1 MEKTKE
7 MKVIPVSCLTS
18 WEIGGL
24 HLKIRGKPLT
34 NVEFSLLKERDMIY
48 PLFGEMAD
56 DSELPPGWYITDD
69 YEQLERFGFTFELK
83 VKKEI
88 DNYREYRQR
97 VDEMRSLSESFDIRC
112 PECGEKLVAA
122 TWNAERAVLRCF
134 RHDFTAVVDRNGII
148 DQGFDKDKNK
158 EYGNVL
164 FWYNAVLR
172 HGSIEKAKAE
182 INRNNSRFLGGW

>member
-1 MEKTKE
+1 MEKTKK
-7 MKVIPVSCLTS
+7 MKIIPVSCMSS

-34 NVEFSLLKERDMIY
+34 NTEFSLLKERDMIY

-69 YEQLERFGFTFELK
+69 YKELERLGFTFEPK

-97 VDEMRSLSESFDIRC
+97 ADEMRSLSESFDIRC
-112 PECGEKLVAA
+112 PKCGEKLVAA
-122 TWNAERAVLRCF
+122 TWNDERAVLRCF
-134 RHDFTAVVDRNGII
+134 RHDFTAVVGRNGII
-148 DQGFDKDKNK
+148 DQGFDEQKNK

-172 HGSIEKAKAE
+172 HGSIEKAKE
-182 INRNNSRFLGGW
+182 ERGW

>member
-1 MEKTKE
+1 

-24 HLKIRGKPLT
+24 HLRILGKPLT
-34 NVEFSLLKERDMIY
+34 NAEFSLLRQRDMVY
-48 PLFGEMAD
+48 PLFGETAD
-56 DSELPPGWYITDD
+56 DSELPPGWYIIDD
-69 YEQLERFGFTFELK
+69 YEELERLGFTFEPG

-88 DNYREYRQR
+88 DNYREYRR
-97 VDEMRSLSESFDIRC
+97 RADEMQDLSEGFGIRC
-112 PECGEKLVAA
+112 PKCHEKLVAA
-122 TWNAERAVLRCF
+122 TWNDERAVLQCF
-134 RHDFTAVVDRNGII
+134 KHNFTAVVDRNGVI
-148 DQGFDKDKNK
+148 DQGFDVEKNK

-182 INRNNSRFLGGW
+182 ISRNSRFPGGW